1 MEHVYGAKTFIFNE
15 AMPEQARFLGATDP
29 IVDID
34 ASGFLY
40 PAPST
45 NKAWFTLESPP
56 DLQPKTGP
64 LETGDIVELRV
75 RDSGDSADLGVLMK
89 AKYRGDAET
98 ASSIEQVPA
107 FAPRQGVGQNVDR
120 AVDRKSGRFLQFR
133 IEVKGQ
139 TVVEDLA

>member
-1 MEHVYGAKTFIFNE
+1 
-15 AMPEQARFLGATDP
+15 MPEQSKFLGVTDP
-29 IVDID
+29 IVDTD

-64 LETGDIVELRV
+64 LETDDIVEIRV
-75 RDSGDSADLGVLMK
+75 RDSGDSADLGVLMRT
-89 AKYRGDAET
+89 KYRGDAKT
-98 ASSIEQVPA
+98 ASNIEQIPA
-107 FAPRQGVGQNVDR
+107 FAPRKSTGTGVGQNVDR
-120 AVDRKSGRFLQFR
+120 AVDGESGRFLRFR

-139 TVVEDLA
+139 TVVDDLA

>member
-1 MEHVYGAKTFIFNE
+1 
-15 AMPEQARFLGATDP
+15 MPEQAKFLGATDP

-45 NKAWFTLESPP
+45 NKAWFTLETPP
-56 DLQPKTGP
+56 DRQSKTGP

-75 RDSGDSADLGVLMK
+75 RDSGDSADLGVLMR
-89 AKYRGDAET
+89 AKYRGDAVS
-98 ASSIEQVPA
+98 ASSLEEVPA
-107 FAPRQGVGQNVDR
+107 FAPRKGVGQSLDR
-120 AVDRKSGRFLQFR
+120 AVDGDSGRFLQFK
-133 IEVKGQ
+133 IEVRGQ